1 MIEQSVQQ
9 TIRLLERQ
17 IEKLRRAAMDVIE
30 RDIELT
36 ERFELLLSVKGIA
49 GVSAMS
55 ILSELALLPA
65 DMTPRQWVA
74 HAGLDPRLCESGTSV
89 HKRARISK
97 AGNAYLRASLY
108 LPAMTAGQFDSHVA
122 AFKEKL
128 LRRGKAT
135 RQDRTGTG
143 AGR

>member
-1 MIEQSVQQ
+1 
-9 TIRLLERQ
+9 
-17 IEKLRRAAMDVIE
+17 
-30 RDIELT
+30 
-36 ERFELLLSVKGIA
+36 
-49 GVSAMS
+49 MS

-135 RQDRTGTG
+135 RQVHVAIMRKLLHAIYGMFHHHTPWDGSKFFAAADAVG
-143 AGR
+143 AEGIAPSAISSASIAG